1 MPTAYGKA
9 TGVHCMRLWHSS
21 GKLHLGQA
29 SWFHGIHAPGLHIN
43 LTRGPVTKGC
53 FELRRFLTSSPRMAG
68 FWQALGGMIRQWHF
82 DGLRDR
88 KAFAIPWGQI
98 QLRHS
103 DGLGDRKAFGRP
115 WGMFR
120 QWHFDRLR
128 EWHGFCQPKKPTPD
142 WRGGVAVA
150 GRQWRG

>member
-1 MPTAYGKA
+1 
-9 TGVHCMRLWHSS
+9 
-21 GKLHLGQA
+21 
-29 SWFHGIHAPGLHIN
+29 
-43 LTRGPVTKGC
+43 
-53 FELRRFLTSSPRMAG
+53 MAG
-68 FWQALGGMIRQWHF
+68 LGGMFLHWHFDGLRNRKAFGRSWGMILHWAF

-98 QLRHS
+98 QLRHFDGLRDRKAFARPLEGCFYTGPS
-103 DGLGDRKAFGRP
+103 TGSGTGKLLLGLWRMFLHWHFDGLGDRKAFGRP
-115 WGMFR
+115 WGMIR
-120 QWHFDRLR
+120 QWPFDWLR